1 MRYLVVVVV
10 VALGVVVTG
19 VVAVVG
25 IGQSCGHSSVASSC
39 NLIKELSDLYS
50 VKIYTKLA
58 IYSLLIPSNV
68 CNEWWCEKT

>member
-25 IGQSCGHSSVASSC
+25 IGQSCGHSNAASSC
-39 NLIKELSDLYS
+39 NLIKKLSDLCS
-50 VKIYTKLA
+50 VNIFTKLA
-58 IYSLLIPSNV
+58 MYSLLTSV
-68 CNEWWCEKT
+68 QHL